1 MAFVSWHTLC
11 FVQFIIII
19 PPFIINY
26 FRRCV
31 MSGNA
36 NGLSQWLRNN
46 NPLYLLSVVLMLG
59 GLYLAGSELE
69 TGRVSSLAVSGFFL
83 VQNIYE
89 IIMVAM
95 ALYLLKKK
103 IQPQHGKLL
112 LFFVLLFLG
121 DLTFYQVRIS
131 GLSTAAGGIATG
143 VYMLMAAV
151 KFAAIVKILGLTVH
165 HTRLFFAAGAFS
177 LIWVAPKVSYYL
189 VDSIGSESFSYF
201 DGSYVFYSLW
211 LIAALIHLPLI
222 VENWHSNNLETE
234 VPNEYLGN
242 ETALWRW
249 LLIFPFIVLPL
260 QMSATVMSDSY
271 RFIAPTLS
279 IGTII
284 APWLLTAAFFAQ
296 TLWRRFFNDRE
307 SINIYDSAVMLVYL
321 IIIKVSAPDFSA
333 PVLINH
339 ALLVAGLVAT
349 WLTRCNHVNAG
360 VLALTGLWHTG
371 QQVMSGARV
380 AVDYGSSLSGT
391 AWAGILMSGSFILL
405 LTGFFFSISRN
416 SGDDSNNGE
425 TRPESTNSQETSV

>member
-1 MAFVSWHTLC
+1 
-11 FVQFIIII
+11 
-19 PPFIINY
+19 
-26 FRRCV
+26 

-69 TGRVSSLAVSGFFL
+69 TGQVSSLAVSGFFL
-83 VQNIYE
+83 IQNIYE
-89 IIMVAM
+89 IIMVTM

-131 GLSTAAGGIATG
+131 GLSTTAGGIATG

-151 KFAAIVKILGLTVH
+151 KLAAVIKVLGLTVH
-165 HTRLFFAAGAFS
+165 HTRLFFVAGAFS
-177 LIWVAPKVSYYL
+177 LIWVAPKVGYYL
-189 VDSIGSESFSYF
+189 VDSIGRESFGYF

-211 LIAALIHLPLI
+211 LIAALLHLPLI
-222 VENWHSNNLETE
+222 IENWRSNNLGLRVE
-234 VPNEYLGN
+234 NEYLGD
-242 ETALWRW
+242 ETVLWRW

-260 QMSATVMSDSY
+260 QMTINVMSDSY

-279 IGTII
+279 LGTII
-284 APWLLTAAFFAQ
+284 APWLLAAAFFAQ
-296 TLWRRFFNDRE
+296 TLWRHFFSSQQN
-307 SINIYDSAVMLVYL
+307 INIYDSAVMLIYL
-321 IIIKVSAPDFSA
+321 IVIKVSAPDFSV

-339 ALLVAGLVAT
+339 ALLVAGLTAT
-349 WLTRCNHVNAG
+349 WLSRCNHINAG
-360 VLALTGLWHTG
+360 ILALTGLWHTG

-380 AVDYGSSLSGT
+380 AVNYGSSLSRT
-391 AWAGILMSGSFILL
+391 AWAGILMSFSFILL
-405 LTGFFFSISRN
+405 LTGFFFSLNNQSGNDN
-416 SGDDSNNGE
+416 SGSEKPAVNTDEGQ
-425 TRPESTNSQETSV
+425 ESPSTTSV

>member
-1 MAFVSWHTLC
+1 
-11 FVQFIIII
+11 
-19 PPFIINY
+19 
-26 FRRCV
+26 

-36 NGLSQWLRNN
+36 NRLSQWLKNN

-95 ALYLLKKK
+95 ALYLLRKK

-131 GLSTAAGGIATG
+131 GLNTAAGGIATG

-151 KFAAIVKILGLTVH
+151 KLAAVIRILGLTVH

-177 LIWVAPKVSYYL
+177 LIWVAPKVGYYL
-189 VDSIGSESFSYF
+189 VDSIGRESFGYF

-222 VENWHSNNLETE
+222 VENWRSNKLNTE
-234 VPNEYLGN
+234 VTNEYLGN
-242 ETALWRW
+242 ETTLWRW
-249 LLIFPFIVLPL
+249 LLIFPFVVLPL

-284 APWLLTAAFFAQ
+284 APWLLAAAFFAQ
-296 TLWRRFFNDRE
+296 TLWRHLFNSQE
-307 SINIYDSAVMLVYL
+307 TINIYDSAIMLVYL

-339 ALLVAGLVAT
+339 VLLVTGLLAT

-360 VLALTGLWHTG
+360 FLVLTGLWHAG
-371 QQVMSGARV
+371 QQLMTGAKV
-380 AVDYGSSLSGT
+380 AVDYGSSLSRT
-391 AWAGILMSGSFILL
+391 AWAGILMSVSFILL
-405 LTGFFFSISRN
+405 LTGFFFSLSRN
-416 SGDDSNNGE
+416 GSDDEPDGEKPANSNNE
-425 TRPESTNSQETSV
+425 DQTASSPTSV

>member
-1 MAFVSWHTLC
+1 
-11 FVQFIIII
+11 
-19 PPFIINY
+19 
-26 FRRCV
+26 

-59 GLYLAGSELE
+59 GLYLVGSELE
-69 TGRVSSLAVSGFFL
+69 TGKVSSLAVSGFFL

-151 KFAAIVKILGLTVH
+151 KLAAVIKVLGLTVH

-177 LIWVAPKVSYYL
+177 LIWVAPKVGYYL
-189 VDSIGSESFSYF
+189 VDSIGRESFGYF

-222 VENWHSNNLETE
+222 IENWRNNNLKTE
-234 VPNEYLGN
+234 VANEYLGN
-242 ETALWRW
+242 ETTFWRW
-249 LLIFPFIVLPL
+249 LLIFPFVVLPL

-284 APWLLTAAFFAQ
+284 APWLLAAAFFAQ
-296 TLWRRFFNDRE
+296 TLWRHLLGSRDN
-307 SINIYDSAVMLVYL
+307 INIHDSAVMLVYL

-360 VLALTGLWHTG
+360 VLALTGLWHAG
-371 QQVMSGARV
+371 QQLMTGAKV
-380 AVDYGSSLSGT
+380 AVDYGSSLSRT
-391 AWAGILMSGSFILL
+391 AWAGILMSGSFVLL
-405 LTGFFFSISRN
+405 LTGFFFSLSRN
-416 SGDDSNNGE
+416 GGDDNPDGE
-425 TRPESTNSQETSV
+425 KPADNSTESQTASVTTSA